1 MQRSHCGGN
10 VLKYIVEDL
19 FYDPPEEI
27 VFRNKDE
34 LINYLMIRIGDL
46 HLVIER

>member
-1 MQRSHCGGN
+1 
-10 VLKYIVEDL
+10 LKYIVGDL

-34 LINYLMIRIGDL
+34 LINYLMERIGDL
-46 HLVIER
+46 NLRVER